1 MADWVAVRVYAT
13 LVFIYDPGT
22 AARQDAPARPRTIAA
37 SMAKLTHYTRY
48 ADAQAFANSRAL
60 WELFDGDR
68 EHLNI
73 AHECIVRHA
82 DGSGRTAVRIAHADG
97 ADEILS
103 FDEIAAGSARFAH
116 WLEANGIERG
126 DRIAFMLQPSLPFY
140 LSLFG
145 AMMMGA
151 ISVPLFT
158 LFGLDGL
165 RLRVDD
171 CRPKLLI
178 TSADKLDIA
187 REIAGLKVVV
197 ADERLLAEIARFP
210 GTYKAT
216 TRADDLAV
224 FQYTSGT
231 TRELPAAVK
240 HSHRALV
247 TLMFAALYGT
257 GIRPGDEFFCPSSPA
272 WPEFFIMR

>member
-1 MADWVAVRVYAT
+1 MILSLLMATRHRV
-13 LVFIYDPGT
+13 PGKGT
-22 AARQDAPARPRTIAA
+22 TEEQ
-37 SMAKLTHYTRY
+37 MAKLTEFTSF
-48 ADAQAFANSRAL
+48 ADAQVHANSAAL

-68 EHLNI
+68 KNLNI
-73 AHECIVRHA
+73 AQECVTRHA

-116 WLEANGIERG
+116 WLEENGIKPG
-126 DRIAFMLQPSLPFY
+126 DRIAFMLEPSLPFY
-140 LSLFG
+140 ISLFG

-158 LFGLDGL
+158 LIGLDGL

-171 CRPKLLI
+171 CKPTLLV
-178 TSADKLDIA
+178 TNNEKA
-187 REIAGLKVVV
+187 EIANQIEGVQVVV
-197 ADERLLAEIARFP
+197 ADSGLLDEIASFP
-210 GTYKAT
+210 STYETKT
-216 TRADDLAV
+216 SADDLAV

-240 HSHRALV
+240 H
-247 TLMFAALYGT
+247 TLPT
-257 GIRPGDEFFCPSSPA
+257 
-272 WPEFFIMR
+272 